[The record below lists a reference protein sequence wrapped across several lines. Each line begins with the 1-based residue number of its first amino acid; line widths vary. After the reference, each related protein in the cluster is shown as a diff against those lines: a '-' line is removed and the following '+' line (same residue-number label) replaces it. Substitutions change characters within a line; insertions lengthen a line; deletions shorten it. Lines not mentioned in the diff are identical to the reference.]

1 MTPIYPHIIPKVE
14 DWPINRFARERK
26 EFVDQLNNFVFDRI
40 TKGASQGLEDILA
53 KTIYLES
60 QRIKTNPWK
69 VDPTDDAEFWRT
81 MANNLTQALKSNDK
95 EEQLKDMLRRIVHRY
110 NEEIVGNF
118 NPSTFRFARKFLT
131 AFFKRIFNRFKAPG
145 QLWFWGTKKDLLNK
159 IKLRG
164 YVDETRALFKK
175 GTVVIVPTHFSNLD
189 SITIGYAL
197 DMVAGMPALSYGAG
211 LNLFEVEIV
220 AYFINRLGAYKVDRR
235 KKNPVYLECLTS
247 MASYA
252 LYTGVPNIFFPGG
265 TRSRSGAMENKLK
278 YGLLGSAIE
287 AQRLLLEN
295 GKSGKI
301 YIVPLVI
308 GYNFVLEAKSLIEQH
323 LQSVGKEKYQRS
335 REPKNIGSK
344 WNYIKL
350 FFSKESE
357 MVLSFG
363 EPMDVLGNRVDTEG
377 NSLDKNCHEVN
388 LREYFLLEGE
398 LAENAQR
405 ESVYTRILAD
415 RVLDSY
421 FRNNVVLSSHLVAY
435 VAFRMLLNH
444 RKDLGIFAILR
455 LNPTEF
461 SIPYADFAAQ
471 VKAMAEFIKTM
482 EAEGRLRLSDEIF
495 KPIDELIEHGI
506 EMLGSYH
513 IEKVLGHD
521 REKQCM
527 YSQHLKLL
535 HFYANRLEGYD
546 FETLVTWTPFE
557 KFRYV
562 DKLKED

>member
-81 MANNLTQALKSNDK
+81 MANNLTQALKSDDK
-95 EEQLKDMLRRIVHRY
+95 EVQLKDMLRRIVHRY

-145 QLWFWGTKKDLLNK
+145 QRWFWGTKKDLLNK

-295 GKSGKI
+295 GKAGKI

>member
-145 QLWFWGTKKDLLNK
+145 QRWFWGTKKDLLNK

>member
-145 QLWFWGTKKDLLNK
+145 QRWFWGTKKDLLNK

-363 EPMDVLGNRVDTEG
+363 DPMDVLGNRVDTEG